1 MIVITQLIQENKM
14 VKINNDRLG
23 NLTRDDINFPKHLT
37 PEIVHTALYI
47 HNAPSKEDVVKRTE
61 YMAKQIGGEAMTY
74 AMALLV
80 LPHLINQT
88 QDTQDY
94 KDFLASRKKTIN

>member
-1 MIVITQLIQENKM
+1 MPLGKKQQ
-14 VKINNDRLG
+14 RLG
-23 NLTRDDINFPKHLT
+23 NLTKDDIDFPKHLT

-47 HNAPSKEDVVKRTE
+47 HNSPTQEDIKKRTE

-80 LPHLINQT
+80 LPHLIDKT
-88 QDTQDY
+88 TDTQEY
-94 KDFLASRKKTIN
+94 KDFITSKKKTIN

>member
-1 MIVITQLIQENKM
+1 MP
-14 VKINNDRLG
+14 LG
-23 NLTRDDINFPKHLT
+23 KNTHKLGDLTEKDINFPKHLT
-37 PEIVHTALYI
+37 PEIIHSALFV
-47 HNAPSKEDVVKRTE
+47 HNAPDKAETITRVK
-61 YMAKQIGGEAMTY
+61 YCAKQIGDEAMQY

-94 KDFLASRKKTIN
+94 KDFIASKKKTIN